1 MQLQTRHCKLST
13 KQGEHRAYGFGGF
26 QQARR
31 VGLQGHLFV
40 SESVRSMVGSVSQ
53 AGASR
58 AGLASAKEPAEAQE
72 LAQQSCID
80 TDGNACQVA
89 YEECAKPVYKPF

>member
-1 MQLQTRHCKLST
+1 
-13 KQGEHRAYGFGGF
+13 
-26 QQARR
+26 
-31 VGLQGHLFV
+31 
-40 SESVRSMVGSVSQ
+40 MVGSVSQ